1 MALPLRAAS
10 VVLLLSLAACSP
22 APKTEAPKK
31 ADHAPDVYRVKL
43 ETTKGDVV
51 IEVTRAWA
59 PRAADRFF
67 ELVNDRFFDGA
78 RFFRVVKGFVA
89 QFGLKGD
96 PKIDGLWGQMKMP
109 DDPVVES
116 NKKGTISFAMDGPAT
131 RTTEVFINLADNVR
145 LDKRGF
151 APFGKV
157 VEGMDNVELFYK
169 AYGDMAPRGPG
180 PDPAKIQREGN
191 RYLDRDY
198 PRLDSIKRAVVMK

>member
-1 MALPLRAAS
+1 
-10 VVLLLSLAACSP
+10 
-22 APKTEAPKK
+22 
-31 ADHAPDVYRVKL
+31 
-43 ETTKGDVV
+43 
-51 IEVTRAWA
+51 
-59 PRAADRFF
+59 
-67 ELVNDRFFDGA
+67 
-78 RFFRVVKGFVA
+78 
-89 QFGLKGD
+89 
-96 PKIDGLWGQMKMP
+96 MKMP

-180 PDPAKIQREGN
+180 PDPAKIQREEGTGTW
-191 RYLDRDY
+191 
-198 PRLDSIKRAVVMK
+198 IEITRAWIPSSGQW